1 MDAAVDMIEDRSV
14 DDGER
19 AWGALLVVGRSPF
32 CGGPLKSPAGPAWRP
47 VWLTITR
54 QLVARRRVSGDSA

>member
-1 MDAAVDMIEDRSV
+1 MRLYDMIEDRSV

-32 CGGPLKSPAGPAWRP
+32 WPAG
-47 VWLTITR
+47 L
-54 QLVARRRVSGDSA
+54 